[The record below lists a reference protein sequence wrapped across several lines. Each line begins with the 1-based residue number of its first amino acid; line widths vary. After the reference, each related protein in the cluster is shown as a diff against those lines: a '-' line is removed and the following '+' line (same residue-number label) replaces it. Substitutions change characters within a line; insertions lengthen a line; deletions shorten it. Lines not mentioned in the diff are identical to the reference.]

1 MTDENNRHSEM
12 LISLVLNLQMS
23 AMAGMGKIVNPATQ
37 KAERNMPEAKAAIDM
52 LEMLSEKTKGN
63 LTTDE
68 DRLLQ
73 QVLTDLRLNYV
84 NELSR
89 PEPEKSDENDRR
101 KEKENADSRDDKKS
115 AGRIK
120 KEKRK

>member
-89 PEPEKSDENDRR
+89 PEPEKSDENDRLKER
-101 KEKENADSRDDKKS
+101 KNADSRDDKKS
-115 AGRIK
+115 VGRIK